1 MRVGRGATYPM
12 PAQDTA
18 ICDAS
23 LQRANSETAR
33 QAQEELGAVF
43 IAEAASGVVSAL
55 SRYETKI
62 ERGLFRKLKE
72 LRRMQATHVGE
83 VPTALPPSM
92 RSSPRI
98 AWKPPTP
105 NSRTT
110 SNQCRPKERTPV
122 HPAATRI
129 TKRTQNGRVS
139 DRAAASRLWPWR
151 PFYR

>member
-72 LRRMQATHVGE
+72 LRRMQAIHVGE
-83 VPTALPPSM
+83 VLTA
-92 RSSPRI
+92 
-98 AWKPPTP
+98 
-105 NSRTT
+105 
-110 SNQCRPKERTPV
+110 
-122 HPAATRI
+122 PAAIDAEFTADSLE
-129 TKRTQNGRVS
+129 TADAEQS
-139 DRAAASRLWPWR
+139 DDVEPMPS
-151 PFYR
+151 